1 MELGK
6 QIYFLFII
14 CFVCLHSS
22 LVWGF
27 SSQEGTKACASTV
40 YITGYANHGCWLMIL
55 CFGQK
60 TSKQKVYNKIQ
71 WHFNM
76 FVQDPIVSIAPTKP
90 NSDLWSDVAKK
101 IEKLEQ
107 CTQWAIIKLMR
118 KYIISLYH
126 QGSLLL
132 KISGKFS
139 SKSVKRQKLLYS
151 QTCPCRLCSSNPQK
165 LWISSCQACLILKL

>member
-1 MELGK
+1 M
-6 QIYFLFII
+6 FII

-22 LVWGF
+22 LVWAF
-27 SSQEGTKACASTV
+27 SSHEGTKACASTV
-40 YITGYANHGCWLMIL
+40 YITGHANHGSWLMFL

-90 NSDLWSDVAKK
+90 NSDFWRDVAKK
-101 IEKLEQ
+101 LEW

-118 KYIISLYH
+118 KYIISLHH

-132 KISGKFS
+132 EISGKSS

-151 QTCPCRLCSSNPQK
+151 QTCCCRLGSSNPQK
-165 LWISSCQACLILKL
+165 VWISSCWACLLLKL